1 MFPSACDVAP
11 CLLDDPGS
19 AVIPFWDGR
28 DASMLTQ
35 SARRIGSDQGRKRA
49 FAVLLNG
56 NARQVDDET
65 RRALA
70 SVVPEE
76 DLFLSRSLADARRIA
91 DTVISRG
98 YGTVFTGGGDGTFVG
113 WVNQILDRAE
123 RRRATPPRFGVL
135 ALGTGNAV
143 AGVVGARTDAHVENL
158 TAFARGETTRLRR
171 LDLLVCDGRRTP
183 FAGVGIDAAVLNDYR
198 WLKSHLEKTRL
209 SRAALGVP
217 GYALAIGLR
226 SAPRYLVERR
236 PSYCEIVN
244 VGGPAFRLDGRGH
257 QIGPAIQHGE
267 LLYAGACTMAAASTV
282 PFYGFGLKAF
292 PYACSR
298 PGAMQL
304 RVLTELSLA
313 TLLVNLPSIWSGE
326 FAHPGVVDFHAE
338 RVSLQFE
345 RPVPLQVGGDAEG
358 WRDEVTFG
366 MAPRPVDLLDFT
378 PAPPRPR
385 LVN

>member
-1 MFPSACDVAP
+1 
-11 CLLDDPGS
+11 
-19 AVIPFWDGR
+19 
-28 DASMLTQ
+28 MLTQ
-35 SARRIGSDQGRKRA
+35 SARRIGSGQGLRSG

-56 NARQVDDET
+56 NARQVDAAT
-65 RRALA
+65 RRKLA
-70 SVVPEE
+70 AVVPPD
-76 DLFLSRSLADARRIA
+76 DLFLSRSMEEAQGIA

-98 YGTVFTGGGDGTFVG
+98 YDTVFTGGGDGTFVG

-123 RRRATPPRFGVL
+123 RRDAAPPRFGVL

-143 AGVVGARTDAHVENL
+143 AEMVGARTDAHVENL
-158 TAFARGETTRLRR
+158 TAFARGATTRLRR
-171 LDLLVCDGRRTP
+171 LDLLTCEGRRTP

-198 WLKSHLEKTRL
+198 WLKGQLEGTAL
-209 SRAALGVP
+209 SRLGIGVP
-217 GYALAIGLR
+217 GYALAVGLR
-226 SAPRYLVERR
+226 SAPRFVVHRR

-244 VGGPAFRLDGRGH
+244 VGRPAFRLDGRGH
-257 QIGPAIQHGE
+257 QVGPAIAHGE
-267 LLYAGACTMAAASTV
+267 LLYAGPCMMAAASTV

-292 PYACSR
+292 PFAGVR

-304 RVLTELSLA
+304 RVLTQLSVA
-313 TLLVNLPSIWSGE
+313 TMLMNLPSIWSGE
-326 FAHPGVVDFHAE
+326 FAHPSVVDFHAE

-366 MAPRPVDLLDFT
+366 MAPRPVELLDFT
-378 PAPPRPR
+378 PARPRPH